1 MNLKT
6 TMLIAD
12 DHPIF
17 REGVA
22 NILSK
27 EKNIE
32 VVGQTG
38 DGLEALRLIRELKP
52 DVAIVDIAMP
62 GCDGLELAR
71 KAQVEKLE
79 TQLIILTM
87 YTDEG
92 YFNQAIDVGVRG
104 YLLKECIATDLV
116 GAVRTVA
123 CGRYYF
129 SPSISDALVRRKGGI
144 ESLLKKV
151 PALDLLTP
159 REKKILKLIAANKT
173 SNEIAQELFVSRRT
187 VQNHRNNICKKLGF
201 RGHHRLLQFAIENKS
216 YL

>member
-1 MNLKT
+1 MNPKT
-6 TMLIAD
+6 TVLIAD

-17 REGVA
+17 REGVV

-38 DGLEALRLIRELKP
+38 EGLEALRLIRELKP
-52 DVAIVDIAMP
+52 DVAIVDISMP

-71 KAQVEKLE
+71 EAQGEKLG

-116 GAVRTVA
+116 GAVKTVA
-123 CGRYYF
+123 GGRYYF
-129 SPSISDALVRRKGGI
+129 SPGISDALVRRKGGI
-144 ESLLKKV
+144 DSLLKKV
-151 PALDLLTP
+151 PALDLLTLS
-159 REKKILKLIAANKT
+159 EKKILKLIAANKT
-173 SNEIAQELFVSRRT
+173 SNEIARELFVSLRT

-201 RGHHRLLQFAIENKS
+201 RGNNRLLQFALENKS

>member
-1 MNLKT
+1 
-6 TMLIAD
+6 MLIAD